1 MPRRYTT
8 RSRHEDKENMSVP
21 DSDVTHLL
29 SRMDTMSNERTPGG
43 SCAIYVGVPVNRAYI
58 VDSSSADQVD
68 LHGLRSL
75 LGPER

>member
-1 MPRRYTT
+1 
-8 RSRHEDKENMSVP
+8 MSVP
-21 DSDVTHLL
+21 DSNVTHLL
-29 SRMDTMSNERTPGG
+29 GPMDTMSNERTPGG
-43 SCAIYVGVPVNRAYI
+43 DCAMYVGVSVNRAYI